1 MVSRLACASAGT
13 RKWQRATEF
22 THSSRMFLNRFPPIQ
37 TLQWID
43 PGAGANVIRATSSK
57 GCAARGGLG
66 ATESTSMRTSPVAL
80 CADDGSVVAAANTT
94 AVNAAS
100 QLIMRFR
107 IRSNS
112 RGRQSPRPSIGDAI
126 SQRGEPGRVSE
137 TLAVVPLPHHPLAR
151 VRWIRVSAGRLAAR
165 GQTWS
170 PMHRLA
176 WSEVALNC
184 QRLQASRR
192 RVRCVSDNG
201 V

>member
-1 MVSRLACASAGT
+1 MRVGRYAEMAA
-13 RKWQRATEF
+13 RD
-22 THSSRMFLNRFPPIQ
+22 LNRFPPIH
-37 TLQWID
+37 TLQRID

-66 ATESTSMRTSPVAL
+66 ATESTSTRTSPVAL

-126 SQRGEPGRVSE
+126 SQRGEPG
-137 TLAVVPLPHHPLAR
+137 
-151 VRWIRVSAGRLAAR
+151 
-165 GQTWS
+165 
-170 PMHRLA
+170 
-176 WSEVALNC
+176 
-184 QRLQASRR
+184 
-192 RVRCVSDNG
+192 
-201 V
+201 

>member
-107 IRSNS
+107 VRSKS
-112 RGRQSPRPSIGDAI
+112 RGRQSPRPFD
-126 SQRGEPGRVSE
+126 RRCD
-137 TLAVVPLPHHPLAR
+137 LA
-151 VRWIRVSAGRLAAR
+151 AGRAR
-165 GQTWS
+165 TGLRAPCGCSRPAS
-170 PMHRLA
+170 PSACSRSLDPCFRGATRGPRSNVEPDAPTRLVGGRTELPA
-176 WSEVALNC
+176 TTGLSPAC
-184 QRLQASRR
+184 QM
-192 RVRCVSDNG
+192 CVG
-201 V
+201 

>member
-1 MVSRLACASAGT
+1 MWDMRSGAVPGAGLGIASVGAFADPHVPAPRVSVWESRIQTSGVGSCSQAIRNVSVVRVAEPPSVAPSPMVSRLACASAGT

-37 TLQWID
+37 TLQRID

-107 IRSNS
+107 VRSNS
-112 RGRQSPRPSIGDAI
+112 RGR
-126 SQRGEPGRVSE
+126 
-137 TLAVVPLPHHPLAR
+137 
-151 VRWIRVSAGRLAAR
+151 
-165 GQTWS
+165 
-170 PMHRLA
+170 
-176 WSEVALNC
+176 
-184 QRLQASRR
+184 
-192 RVRCVSDNG
+192 
-201 V
+201 